1 MWKDFFMDT
10 RSQITI
16 RTKKLGVL
24 IRDARLASRKTIQEC
39 ADAIGV
45 TKGVF
50 KSYEEGRRAP
60 SLPELEVLVYFL
72 KLPIDHFWGNEA
84 ISDDQPVTAPLDL
97 PRLLLVRQRMI
108 GALLRQAREKANK
121 SVRELSQETGISS
134 NRLKA
139 FELGERPI
147 PVPDLE
153 VLLGALNSRVE
164 DMFDESGP
172 VGQWLSEQKAIR
184 NFLKLPS
191 ELRTF
196 ASQPV
201 NIPYLE
207 LARKLSAMSTE
218 RLRSVAEGLLDITF

>member
-1 MWKDFFMDT
+1 MDT

-24 IRDARLASRKTIQEC
+24 LRDARLASRKTLQEC
-39 ADAIGV
+39 AEAIGV
-45 TKGVF
+45 TKGIF
-50 KSYEEGRRAP
+50 KSYEEGRRSP
-60 SLPELEVLVYFL
+60 SLPELEVLVYYL
-72 KLPIDHFWGNEA
+72 KLPIHHFWGNEA
-84 ISDDQPVTAPLDL
+84 ISDDASPTAPLDL
-97 PRLLLVRQRMI
+97 PRLLLLRQRMI
-108 GALLRQAREKANK
+108 GALLRQEREKANM
-121 SVRELSQETGISS
+121 SVRALSHATGLSGA
-134 NRLKA
+134 RLKA

-153 VLLGALNSRVE
+153 ILLGALNSRVE
-164 DMFDESGP
+164 ELFDKSGP
-172 VGQWLSEQKAIR
+172 VGQWMTEQRAILD
-184 NFLKLPS
+184 FLKLPS

-207 LARKLSAMSTE
+207 LARKLSNLSTD

>member
-1 MWKDFFMDT
+1 MDT

-24 IRDARLASRKTIQEC
+24 IRDARLASRKTLQEC
-39 ADAIGV
+39 AEAVGV
-45 TKGVF
+45 TKGIF
-50 KSYEEGRRAP
+50 KSYEEGRRSP

-72 KLPIDHFWGNEA
+72 KLPINHFWGNEA
-84 ISDDQPVTAPLDL
+84 ISDDQPSTAPLDL

-108 GALLRQAREKANK
+108 GALLRQTREKVNK
-121 SVRELSQETGISS
+121 SVRELSQETGITSS
-134 NRLKA
+134 RLKA

-153 VLLGALNSRVE
+153 ILLGALDSRVDE
-164 DMFDESGP
+164 LFDQSGP
-172 VGQWLSEQKAIR
+172 VGQWMSDQKAIHD
-184 NFLKLPS
+184 FLKLPS
-191 ELRTF
+191 DLRAF

-207 LARKLSAMSTE
+207 LARKLSSMSTD

>member
-1 MWKDFFMDT
+1 MDT

-24 IRDARLASRKTIQEC
+24 IRDARLASRKTVAEC
-39 ADAIGV
+39 AEAVGV
-45 TKGVF
+45 TKSIF
-50 KSYEEGRRAP
+50 KAYEEGRRSP
-60 SLPELEVLVYFL
+60 SLPDLEVLVYFL
-72 KLPIDHFWGNEA
+72 KLPINHFWGSEA
-84 ISDDQPVTAPLDL
+84 ISDDASPITPLDL

-108 GALLRQAREKANK
+108 GALLRQEREKANK
-121 SVRELSQETGISS
+121 SLRTLAQETGIKSG
-134 NRLKA
+134 RIKIY
-139 FELGERPI
+139 ELGERSI

-153 VLLGALNSRVE
+153 VLLNALDARVE
-164 DMFDESGP
+164 DLFDQSGP
-172 VGQWLSEQKAIR
+172 VGQWMTEQKAIHD
-184 NFLKLPS
+184 FLKLPP
-191 ELRTF
+191 ELRVF

>member
-1 MWKDFFMDT
+1 MDT

-24 IRDARLASRKTIQEC
+24 LRDARLASRKTVQEC
-39 ADAIGV
+39 AEAVGV

-50 KSYEEGRRAP
+50 KSYEEGRRSP
-60 SLPELEVLVYFL
+60 SLPELEVLVYYL
-72 KLPIDHFWGNEA
+72 KLPINHFWGNEA
-84 ISDDQPVTAPLDL
+84 ISDDEPSTAPLDL
-97 PRLLLVRQRMI
+97 PRLLAVRQRMI
-108 GALLRQAREKANK
+108 GALLRQEREKVNK

-134 NRLKA
+134 SRLKA
-139 FELGERPI
+139 FELGERSI

-153 VLLGALNSRVE
+153 VLLEALDSRVDE
-164 DMFDESGP
+164 LFDQSGP
-172 VGQWLSEQKAIR
+172 VGQWMSEQKAIR
-184 NFLKLPS
+184 DFLKLPS
-191 ELRTF
+191 DLRAF

-207 LARKLSAMSTE
+207 LARKLSSMSTD

>member
-1 MWKDFFMDT
+1 MDT
-10 RSQITI
+10 RSQIII

-24 IRDARLASRKTIQEC
+24 LRDARLASRKTLQEC
-39 ADAIGV
+39 GEAIGV
-45 TKGVF
+45 TKGIF
-50 KSYEEGRRAP
+50 KSYEEGRRSP

-72 KLPIDHFWGNEA
+72 KLPINHFWGNEA
-84 ISDDQPVTAPLDL
+84 ISDDASSTAPLDL

-108 GALLRQAREKANK
+108 GALLRQVREKVNK
-121 SVRELSQETGISS
+121 SVRDLSHETGITSS
-134 NRLKA
+134 RLKA

-153 VLLGALNSRVE
+153 VLLGALDSRVE
-164 DMFDESGP
+164 QLFDQSGP
-172 VGQWLSEQKAIR
+172 VGQWMGEQNAIHD
-184 NFLKLPS
+184 FLKLPAD
-191 ELRTF
+191 LRAF

-207 LARKLSAMSTE
+207 LARKLSNLSTD

>member
-1 MWKDFFMDT
+1 MDT

-24 IRDARLASRKTIQEC
+24 LRDARLASRKTLQEC
-39 ADAIGV
+39 AEAVGV
-45 TKGVF
+45 TKGIF
-50 KSYEEGRRAP
+50 KSYEEGRRSP
-60 SLPELEVLVYFL
+60 SLPELEVLVFFL
-72 KLPIDHFWGNEA
+72 KLPINHFWGNEA

-108 GALLRQAREKANK
+108 GALLRQVREKANK
-121 SVRELSQETGISS
+121 SVRELSQETGIPSS
-134 NRLKA
+134 RLKA

-153 VLLGALNSRVE
+153 VLLGALNSRVDE
-164 DMFDESGP
+164 LFDQSGP
-172 VGQWLSEQKAIR
+172 VGQWMSDQKAIHD
-184 NFLKLPS
+184 FLKLPTD
-191 ELRTF
+191 LRAF

-207 LARKLSAMSTE
+207 LARKLSSMSTD

>member
-1 MWKDFFMDT
+1 MDT

-24 IRDARLASRKTIQEC
+24 LRDARLASRKTLQEC
-39 ADAIGV
+39 AEAVGV
-45 TKGVF
+45 TKGIF
-50 KSYEEGRRAP
+50 KSYEEGRRSP

-72 KLPIDHFWGNEA
+72 KLPINHFWGNEA
-84 ISDDQPVTAPLDL
+84 ISDDQPSTAPLDL

-108 GALLRQAREKANK
+108 GALLRQAREKVNK
-121 SVRELSQETGISS
+121 SVRELSQETGIPSG
-134 NRLKA
+134 RLKS

-153 VLLGALNSRVE
+153 VLLDALGSRVDE
-164 DMFDESGP
+164 LFDQSGP
-172 VGQWLSEQKAIR
+172 VGQWMSDQKAIHD
-184 NFLKLPS
+184 FLKLPS
-191 ELRTF
+191 DLRAF

-207 LARKLSAMSTE
+207 LARKLSSMSTD

>member
-1 MWKDFFMDT
+1 MDT
-10 RSQITI
+10 RSQIII

-24 IRDARLASRKTIQEC
+24 LRDARLASRKTLQEC
-39 ADAIGV
+39 GEAIGV

-50 KSYEEGRRAP
+50 KSYEEGRRSP

-72 KLPIDHFWGNEA
+72 KLPINHFWGNEA
-84 ISDDQPVTAPLDL
+84 ISDDAPSTAPLDL
-97 PRLLLVRQRMI
+97 PRLLLLRQRMI
-108 GALLRQAREKANK
+108 GALLRQEREKANV
-121 SVRELSQETGISS
+121 SVRTLAHETGISGA
-134 NRLKA
+134 RLKA

-153 VLLGALNSRVE
+153 VLLGALHSRVE
-164 DMFDESGP
+164 DLFDQVGP
-172 VGQWLSEQKAIR
+172 VGQWMSEQKAIR
-184 NFLKLPS
+184 DFLKLPAD
-191 ELRTF
+191 LRAF

-207 LARKLSAMSTE
+207 LARKLSSLSTD